1 MFEILKKSIAAAFM
15 IFISITATLVRAED
29 GPPDIGAITKQGYI
43 VIAMLGTDNAPF
55 FSVENGQLVGV
66 DVDLAK
72 SIAAAMGVQPRF
84 DRSAKSFDDVIE
96 MVRSGRADI
105 GVSKLSRTGERAKII
120 AFSNPYVTL
129 RHALLFNRLTLA
141 EKLQGA
147 DLGEYIRG
155 FNGSLGVIEKSAYET
170 FAKLYFPNAKIIS
183 LKNWG
188 AVVDAALNGTI
199 DAGYRDEFAVRA
211 VALDRPETSIELR
224 PITLSDAHSAISVA
238 VPWNKPMLLAIV
250 NQVIDD
256 RPSKMNAD
264 DVMNLYRASLAAKG
278 VK

>member
-1 MFEILKKSIAAAFM
+1 MFEVLKKSIASAF
-15 IFISITATLVRAED
+15 IVFLALVGTLARADD
-29 GPPDIGAITKQGYI
+29 GPPDIGTITNQGYI

-55 FSVENGQLVGV
+55 FSVENGQLVGI

-96 MVRSGRADI
+96 MVRSGQADI
-105 GVSKLSRTGERAKII
+105 GVSKLSRTAGRAKVV

-129 RHALLFNRLTLA
+129 RDALLFNRLTLA
-141 EKLQGA
+141 EKAQDI
-147 DLGEYIRG
+147 DLGDYIRHFHG
-155 FNGSLGVIEKSAYET
+155 VLGVIEKSAYET
-170 FAKLYFPNAKIIS
+170 FAKSYFPDAKIIS
-183 LKNWG
+183 FKNWDS
-188 AVVDAALNGTI
+188 VVDAAINSTV
-199 DAGYRDEFAVRA
+199 DAAYRDEFAVRS
-211 VALDRPETSIELR
+211 VALNKPETSISLR
-224 PITLSDAHSAISVA
+224 AITLSDTHSALSVS